1 MWSGSGQLMRAA
13 VLSAGISFISA
24 GAQAQNAA
32 DRATSAQVES
42 ERETSLQRSLP
53 SAPVP
58 VEIEGPAPAP
68 AAAGP
73 VVFVGAVTFAGLEA
87 LAPQDFADIIA
98 ACLGRT
104 LSPTELAAL
113 VNAVAT
119 RVRERGYPL
128 GLAWIEP
135 QRVANGVLAV
145 RVDEGRIDEVR
156 FAGWAPRAVHD
167 TLAPLRDG
175 RSVRFGQIE
184 RRLMLAADI
193 PGVQIRKSR
202 FFREQGTGVLEVE
215 IARDRVALTA
225 SIANPGSKPVGPEQ
239 LRLEVDAHGL
249 LASDDTVTV
258 SLATTPLAP
267 SELQVGYVRYQQ
279 RIGSAGTTLAVSA
292 SVSRVRPG
300 AYLAPLDLRNDAWF
314 AGVNAVHP
322 LLRRRSM
329 SLWLEAELGI
339 RDLEQT
345 LGGTR
350 FRRDRL
356 TVARLSLRGYDQL
369 GGGRLRAGASVS
381 QGLGLFGATQAGDP
395 AASRLDADGTFTTL
409 GAWADW
415 TAELGGPFS
424 LRVAAAGQLASRPL
438 LIGEELGLGGTNFL
452 RGYDWGER
460 TGDEGVMGSGELR
473 YTFAQPLDFIKQA
486 QFYAFADGGLVS
498 NLDDGLGGGSLASFG
513 GGTRLTV
520 TQQLAANFEVAVPLS
535 GPRFDTLDRTPKFS
549 FAVIRSF

>member
-1 MWSGSGQLMRAA
+1 MRAA
-13 VLSAGISFISA
+13 LLGAGIGCISV
-24 GAQAQNAA
+24 GAQAQDAA

-42 ERETSLQRSLP
+42 ERESGLERSLP
-53 SAPVP
+53 PAPLP
-58 VEIEGPAPAP
+58 VEVEGPAPAP
-68 AAAGP
+68 AASGP
-73 VVFVGAVTFAGLEA
+73 VVFVGAVTLSGLEA

-98 ACLGRT
+98 AYLGRT
-104 LSPTELAAL
+104 LSPAELAAL
-113 VNAVAT
+113 VNALAA
-119 RVRERGYPL
+119 RVRDRGYPL

-145 RVDEGRIDEVR
+145 RIDEGRIDEVR
-156 FAGWAPRAVHD
+156 LSGPAPQAVHD

-175 RSVRFGQIE
+175 RPVRFGQIE

-193 PGVQIRKSR
+193 PGVQIRRSR
-202 FFREQGTGVLEVE
+202 FFREQGKGVLEVE
-215 IARDRVALTA
+215 IVRDRVALTA
-225 SIANPGSKPVGPEQ
+225 SIANPGTRPVGPEQ
-239 LRLEVDAHGL
+239 LRLEVDTHGL

-258 SLATTPLAP
+258 SLAATPLAP
-267 SELQVGYVRYQQ
+267 DELLLGYIRYQH
-279 RIGSAGTTLAVSA
+279 RTGSAGTTLAVSG

-300 AYLAPLDLRNDAWF
+300 AFLAPLDLRNDAWF
-314 AGVNAVHP
+314 AGVNVVHP
-322 LLRRRSM
+322 LRRRRSE

-339 RDLEQT
+339 RDFEQT

-356 TVARLSLRGYDQL
+356 TVARLGLRGYDQL

-395 AASRLDADGTFTTL
+395 AASRVDADGTFTTL
-409 GAWADW
+409 GAWLDW

-424 LRVAAAGQLASRPL
+424 LRLAAAGQLASRPL
-438 LIGEELGLGGTNFL
+438 LIGEELGLGGTSFL

-460 TGDEGVMGSGELR
+460 TGDEGTMGSGELR
-473 YTFAQPLDFIKQA
+473 YTFAYPLGFIRQA
-486 QFYAFADGGLVS
+486 QLYAFADGGVVS
-498 NLDDGLGGGSLASFG
+498 NLDDGLGGGSLASLG

-535 GPRFDTLDRTPKFS
+535 GLRFDTLDRTPKFN
-549 FAVIRSF
+549 FAVVRAF